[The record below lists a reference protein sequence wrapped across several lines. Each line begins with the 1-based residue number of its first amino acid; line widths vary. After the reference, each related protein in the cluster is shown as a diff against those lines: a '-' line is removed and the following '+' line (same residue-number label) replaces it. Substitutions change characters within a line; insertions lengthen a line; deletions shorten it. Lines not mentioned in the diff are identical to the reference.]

1 MRVRVVLTAMFREAA
16 GRREV
21 VEELPEG
28 SKLLDLIRRLE
39 AKFDGVFSEVLDRE
53 SGSVDEEVMVL
64 INGVAVRKVDG
75 ELRDGDSVLLTIP
88 IMGGAERA

>member
-1 MRVRVVLTAMFREAA
+1 
-16 GRREV
+16 
-21 VEELPEG
+21 
-28 SKLLDLIRRLE
+28 
-39 AKFDGVFSEVLDRE
+39 
-53 SGSVDEEVMVL
+53 MVL

>member
-1 MRVRVVLTAMFREAA
+1 MFREAA

>member
-1 MRVRVVLTAMFREAA
+1 V
-16 GRREV
+16 GRRRGDGEV

-39 AKFDGVFSEVLDRE
+39 AKFDGAFFEVLDRE

-64 INGVAVRKVDG
+64 INGVAVRKVDE
-75 ELRDGDSVLLTIP
+75 ELRDGDSVLPIP

>member
-1 MRVRVVLTAMFREAA
+1 LRVRVMLTAMFREAA
-16 GRREV
+16 GRKEV

-39 AKFDGVFSEVLDRE
+39 AKFDGAFSEVLDRE

-64 INGVAVRKVDG
+64 INGVAVRKVDE